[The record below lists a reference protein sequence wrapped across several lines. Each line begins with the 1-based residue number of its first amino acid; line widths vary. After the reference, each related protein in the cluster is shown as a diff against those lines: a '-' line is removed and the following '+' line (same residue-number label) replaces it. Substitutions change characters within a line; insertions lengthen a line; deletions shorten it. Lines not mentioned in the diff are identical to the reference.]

1 MHRFCDN
8 YQIHPSNSGEVFMAH
23 IVGILAAGI
32 VGIFVMELIL
42 DMQYTGNKYIPIAIG
57 FPVIILV
64 LIFWNRKKSE

>member
-1 MHRFCDN
+1 M
-8 YQIHPSNSGEVFMAH
+8 GH

-57 FPVIILV
+57 FPVYILV